1 QHNLDI
7 TLYSPSE
14 LTRFRCQE
22 LGLEL
27 LPSTAATK
35 IDIAFDGCDSI
46 DKNFN
51 VLKSLGGI
59 HLFYNQAVQIAK
71 QFILI
76 LPIESIQL
84 ILISKIT
91 LCLKLALPCINQIK
105 KYLSSLHLTSKI
117 RQDSSVA
124 AFARTPLGNY
134 LIDVFNED
142 WHNITELNRQ
152 LCLQNGVV
160 SSS

>member
-1 QHNLDI
+1 MKINSISDLALSKIKPKMTISLGGGSNVFKLAQAIAQHNLDI

-14 LTRFRCQE
+14 LTCFKCKE

-59 HLFYNQAVQIAK
+59 HLFEKQAAQLAN
-71 QFILI
+71 QFILL
-76 LPIESIQL
+76 LPSERRQSVLNPKIPLCIEV
-84 ILISKIT
+84 
-91 LCLKLALPCINQIK
+91 APPCVNQVQ
-105 KYLSSLHLTSKI
+105 KYLSKI
-117 RQDSSVA
+117 GRAHV
-124 AFARTPLGNY
+124 
-134 LIDVFNED
+134 
-142 WHNITELNRQ
+142 
-152 LCLQNGVV
+152 
-160 SSS
+160 